1 MNHVLRP
8 LHVERPPLH
17 YVNHKPPFVCYGHGA
32 LLVAAGKPLLA
43 RHRAV
48 NAAIADEIKKI
59 HAITLK
65 TYTPQQWEDIKAK
78 ASA

>member
-1 MNHVLRP
+1 MSCGRYMSSVLRSIMSII
-8 LHVERPPLH
+8 
-17 YVNHKPPFVCYGHGA
+17 NPFVCYGHGA
-32 LLVAAGKPLLA
+32 LLVGAGKPLLA